1 MRYRRSEEKYNGSFH
16 LPSFY
21 PVIDASAS
29 CFESVLFDCNFGDG
43 TLGFRI
49 GARSY
54 GVCNLSRPKICK
66 IGIKVDGSLRESV
79 RTIGVFGCFSGFQIP

>member
-1 MRYRRSEEKYNGSFH
+1 MRYRCSKEKYNGSFR

-21 PVIDASAS
+21 PVIDAPAS
-29 CFESVLFDCNFGDG
+29 CLESVLFDCNFGDG

-54 GVCNLSRPKICK
+54 GVCNLGRPKIGK
-66 IGIKVDGSLRESV
+66 IDIKVDGSLRESV
-79 RTIGVFGCFSGFQIP
+79 RTIGVFGCFAGFQSP